1 MVCRQL
7 GYSKQ
12 AYYKSLQKK
21 RLKACGRSIV
31 RSRVLDWRRK
41 MPRLGTRKLYYLIK
55 EDLNREGIGMGR
67 DALFTLLREEGL
79 LVIKKKRYT
88 KTTDS
93 RHWMQKYP
101 DLCRQ
106 IELSR
111 PEQLWVADIT
121 YIALKESYG
130 YLHLV
135 TDAYSKKIMGYHLC
149 ETLAASASLKALQ
162 MALGKKTYTGHLVHH
177 SDRGLQYCSTLY
189 TKLLMHND
197 IAISMTQDGSPYD
210 NAVAERVNGILKDE
224 FGMGEVFENLK
235 QAGKQL
241 GEAMIIY
248 NEQRPHMSNHLLT
261 PEQMHRQ
268 NSMLPKTWRKK
279 TTATPP
285 SCCGSLPS

>member
-1 MVCRQL
+1 M
-7 GYSKQ
+7 
-12 AYYKSLQKK
+12 
-21 RLKACGRSIV
+21 
-31 RSRVLDWRRK
+31 RSRVLDLRRS
-41 MPRLGTRKLYYLIK
+41 MPRLGTRKLHYLLK
-55 EDLNREGIGMGR
+55 GGLDRDGIALGR
-67 DALFTLLREEGL
+67 DALFKLLREEGL

-93 RHWMQKYP
+93 RHWMQKHP
-101 DLCRQ
+101 DLCSQ
-106 IELSR
+106 IELHR

-121 YIALKESYG
+121 YIALKEGYG

-162 MALGKKTYTGHLVHH
+162 MALGKKTYTGRLVHH

-189 TKLLMHND
+189 TKVLMQND

-224 FGMGEVFENLK
+224 FGMDEVFENLK

-241 GEAMIIY
+241 TEAILIY

-261 PEQMHRQ
+261 PKQMHQ
-268 NSMLPKTWRKK
+268 QSILPPKTWHKK
-279 TTATPP
+279 TTRTHAG
-285 SCCGSLPS
+285 SCGFLSSLAIY